1 MSNTLYPPPPPTVG
15 LLMSRECLLIIG
27 GVAAGMSAASRA
39 RKINPRL
46 EIVVLEK
53 GDYVSYGTCGLPY
66 YLANRVRQPEDLI
79 VYTPEFFRRERNIDV
94 RTSHEAVEILPGQ
107 KRVRA
112 LRKGSQE
119 TVFQYDKLILATGG
133 APAVDIPGSD
143 AANVFTCNDLA
154 GAIALKEFIKK
165 HRPRRAAVVG
175 GGYIGLEVAE
185 AFVANGMAV
194 TVLER
199 SGSVLENLE
208 PELIQK
214 LEMRL
219 EDSGVRLIKN
229 TAVRALA
236 GSGSMATVV
245 EYGTSGSLDCDLVLL
260 ATGVVP
266 RTELAREAGIR
277 LGQTSAIAVDERM
290 ATNLPGIYA
299 AGDCVETHHVV
310 LGRPVYLPLGTTANK
325 QGRVAGENA
334 AGGNARFAGIV
345 GTAVTKVFG
354 LEVARTGL
362 TVAEARAAGFSCDSV
377 VLEHAS
383 RARYFEGKHILLKL
397 VFDRGSERLL
407 GVQMLGEEGVGK
419 RIDVAAT
426 ALHARMKIAEVAQLD
441 LSYAPPVAPVWEA
454 LLIVANEALK
464 KLRH

>member
-1 MSNTLYPPPPPTVG
+1 
-15 LLMSRECLLIIG
+15 MSRECLLIIG

-39 RKINPRL
+39 RKINARL

-53 GDYVSYGTCGLPY
+53 GEYVSYGTCGLPY
-66 YLANRVRQPEDLI
+66 YVGNQVRRPEELV

-94 RTSHEAVEILPGQ
+94 RTGHEAVEIVPGQ

-119 TVFQYDKLILATGG
+119 TVFQYDKLIVATGG
-133 APAVDIPGSD
+133 APATEIYGSD

-154 GAIALKEFIKK
+154 GAVALKEFMEK
-165 HRPRRAAVVG
+165 HRPRRAVIVG

-199 SGSVLENLE
+199 SGSALENLE
-208 PELIQK
+208 PELSQK

-219 EDSGVRLIKN
+219 EDAGVRLIKDA
-229 TAVRALA
+229 AVRAIA
-236 GSGSMATVV
+236 GSGGPPRMATVV

-260 ATGVVP
+260 ATGIVP

-277 LGQTSAIAVDERM
+277 LGQTGAIAVDERM

-299 AGDCVETHHVV
+299 AGDCVETPHLV
-310 LGRPVYLPLGTTANK
+310 LGRPVYVPLGTTANK

-334 AGGNARFAGIV
+334 AGGNARFGGIV

-354 LEVARTGL
+354 LEIARTGL
-362 TVAEARAAGFSCDSV
+362 TAAEARAAGFLCDSV
-377 VLEHAS
+377 VLEHTS
-383 RARYFEGKHILLKL
+383 RARYFEGKRILLKM
-397 VFDRGSERLL
+397 VFDRNSERLL
-407 GVQMLGEEGVGK
+407 GVQMLGEEGAGK

-426 ALHARMKIAEVAQLD
+426 ALHAGMKIGQVAQLD

-454 LLIVANEALK
+454 LLIAANEALK
-464 KLRH
+464 KMRR